1 MDEKETEQPE
11 ITLNTSLEEVL
22 HLIVDGEEVPMTEI
36 NSVQEIAV
44 DTATPVATISLV
56 DNVIRADLPMFT
68 DVNRHPTKEYNSI
81 PGATFT
87 LLVNR
92 IYEDVVTWKKNFF
105 LLPTGQWGKE
115 YIKLTTEWI
124 QHLTKKDDIFK
135 IIAMKVVMIL
145 PSMLLQKPSAKSKAK
160 DHTRALE
167 LRLQKWKE
175 GKIEELWK
183 DNAIIQ
189 KKLSE
194 HPQKSPHDITRLVT
208 NLMFEGKV
216 GPAMKILDE
225 NTENGVLRSTP
236 EVIEKLRLLHPEQSE
251 IQADTLYQGPL
262 PVTSTA
268 HFNSITEQEILKAAQ
283 QTKGSGGPSLL
294 DAKQWKRML
303 CSGHFKAENK
313 ELREQL
319 AIFAK
324 KIATEMVDPAIL
336 EAYVSCRLIPLDK
349 EPGCTELKI
358 RPIGVGEVLRRIIGK
373 TIMWSLNSE
382 VQEAAGPM
390 QVSAGLKGGAEA
402 AIHSMKQTF
411 EHEATD
417 AVLLA
422 DAENAFNRL
431 NRMAALH
438 NIQYI
443 CPPFATILINTYRHP
458 ARLFI
463 IGGGEIESAEGTTQG
478 DTLAMAFYGLGTNP
492 ILQKLKTEIPTVS
505 QVWLADDATGAGKLG
520 SLKDWWDLIQKE
532 GENYGYYVKPAKS
545 WLILTCY

>member
-1 MDEKETEQPE
+1 
-11 ITLNTSLEEVL
+11 
-22 HLIVDGEEVPMTEI
+22 
-36 NSVQEIAV
+36 
-44 DTATPVATISLV
+44 
-56 DNVIRADLPMFT
+56 
-68 DVNRHPTKEYNSI
+68 
-81 PGATFT
+81 
-87 LLVNR
+87 
-92 IYEDVVTWKKNFF
+92 
-105 LLPTGQWGKE
+105 
-115 YIKLTTEWI
+115 
-124 QHLTKKDDIFK
+124 
-135 IIAMKVVMIL
+135 
-145 PSMLLQKPSAKSKAK
+145 
-160 DHTRALE
+160 
-167 LRLQKWKE
+167 
-175 GKIEELWK
+175 
-183 DNAIIQ
+183 
-189 KKLSE
+189 
-194 HPQKSPHDITRLVT
+194 
-208 NLMFEGKV
+208 MFEGKV

-417 AVLLA
+417 AVLLV

-545 WLILTCY
+545 WLILKDPMLLEECQQLFSSSPINITIEGKRHLGAAIGSDEFKNTYIDEKIQKWVVNIKNLAGIAKTQPHVAYAAFIHGEQHKYTYFLRTIANISNNLKPLDEVIDNVFIPALFGCEVG